1 MNVWRLTPL
10 LLVGL
15 ATLNA
20 CAPGAITPFT
30 PTPPASPTSTPLPSE
45 TPPPTQTSTPAP
57 VGTNIH
63 LELPVGDPVR
73 GESLAS
79 QHFCVACHITF
90 RVAPPFVSSDEL
102 PSISARA
109 TLRMADPSYSGQAS
123 TTDEYLIES
132 ILVPDIF
139 VVAWKSAHPMDDYYD
154 ERLSAQELADLLAWL
169 RTFE

>member
-20 CAPGAITPFT
+20 CAPGAITPST
-30 PTPPASPTSTPLPSE
+30 PTPSASPTSTPLPSE
-45 TPPPTQTSTPAP
+45 TPPPTQTPTPAP

-63 LELPVGDPVR
+63 IELPVGDPVR

-79 QHFCVACHITF
+79 AYSCVTCHVTVA
-90 RVAPPFVSSDEL
+90 VAPPFASSDEL

-123 TTDEYLIES
+123 TADEYLIES

-139 VVAWKSAHPMDDYYD
+139 VVAWNFAHPMDDYYD

>member
-1 MNVWRLTPL
+1 M
-10 LLVGL
+10 
-15 ATLNA
+15 
-20 CAPGAITPFT
+20 
-30 PTPPASPTSTPLPSE
+30 
-45 TPPPTQTSTPAP
+45 
-57 VGTNIH
+57 
-63 LELPVGDPVR
+63 R